1 MTDLNAPSLFP
12 KPSTPRPE
20 SPGTQSPVSDALAD
34 FSPSDLLDE
43 ITQTILTYVVMD
55 TEQAHAATLWI
66 AMTWFIDQID
76 VAPLALITAPE
87 KACGKSQLLTIFS
100 YLVAHPLSVANSTA
114 SFIFRVIEC
123 SQPTILIDEADTFL
137 RDAGELKGI
146 INAGHTRANAFVG
159 RTEATPS
166 GALAP
171 KLFSVWCAKAFAG
184 IGIEKHLPDA
194 TISRSI
200 VITLRRKMSHEHVER
215 LRHANRSKFTP
226 LADKLAAFAK
236 AFSSR
241 IRSARPALPD
251 ALSDRA
257 QDNWEPLLAIAEIAG
272 PKWIAHA
279 TAAALKISKS
289 GEKSVSIGN
298 ELLAD
303 IQYAFDK
310 KQQPKIST
318 ADLIGELASD
328 DEKPWATYNRGKS
341 ISPRQ
346 LSRLLE
352 PYGIRPKTVRLGAF
366 DTPKGYDREQFI
378 DAFAR
383 YLATADADAE
393 EPTDKV
399 IPPSSS
405 TLLPITMSEESAL
418 GISKPPSIDIDPE
431 TAF

>member
-1 MTDLNAPSLFP
+1 MNHLNAPTLSP
-12 KPSTPRPE
+12 EPPTPRPE
-20 SPGTQSPVSDALAD
+20 SPGVQSLVPDAPAD
-34 FSPSDLLDE
+34 LSPSDLLDE

-66 AMTWFIDQID
+66 AMTWFINQID

-114 SFIFRVIEC
+114 SFIFRVIES

-200 VITLRRKMSHEHVER
+200 IITLRRKMPHEHVAR
-215 LRHANRSKFTP
+215 LRHANRSVFTP

-241 IRSARPALPD
+241 IRSARPSLPD

-303 IQYAFDK
+303 IQYAFDMRRV
-310 KQQPKIST
+310 PKIST

-383 YLATADADAE
+383 YLIAADAE
-393 EPTDKV
+393 EPTDKAT
-399 IPPSSS
+399 PTAGGTS
-405 TLLPITMSEESAL
+405 LPMAMREESAP
-418 GISKPPSIDIDPE
+418 GNSEPPSIEIDPE